1 MKSIKKPF
9 YGWFIVITSFTIL
22 FAINGGIINT
32 FGVFLNPI
40 SEDMGWSLTTVSI
53 ILGVGALG
61 MAIGSPFAGKMIDR
75 FGARTTMFIGVI
87 LSGMG
92 ITFASAA
99 TEAWHFYALFTV
111 IGVGLSTSSML
122 PASVVIANWF
132 NRKRGVAMGIAFMGT
147 SFGGMVMNPVE
158 TRLLLAYGWRTS
170 YVIVGVGIMLVAIPL
185 VLLFIRTRPSDMD
198 MLPDGE
204 EMTEQQPEAL
214 SGHSLR
220 EAVRTMSFWFISAN
234 MFLTNFMANGIIV
247 HGISQLRDLGHS
259 QLFAGD
265 VTGISMGFMTLG
277 KVTLGICGDRWG
289 ARTTFTLSAIM
300 TAIGLWVLIMAG
312 HPWLAFLYALMFGF
326 PQGGPLALT
335 PMVAADCHG
344 LANFGAVFGAMNFFS
359 ILGAGFGPVVISKMR
374 DSSGSYDGALT
385 LLIVLTLISAASI
398 YMARPSKKMPFRA
411 VASE

>member
-1 MKSIKKPF
+1 
-9 YGWFIVITSFTIL
+9 
-22 FAINGGIINT
+22 
-32 FGVFLNPI
+32 
-40 SEDMGWSLTTVSI
+40 
-53 ILGVGALG
+53 
-61 MAIGSPFAGKMIDR
+61 
-75 FGARTTMFIGVI
+75 
-87 LSGMG
+87 
-92 ITFASAA
+92 
-99 TEAWHFYALFTV
+99 
-111 IGVGLSTSSML
+111 
-122 PASVVIANWF
+122 
-132 NRKRGVAMGIAFMGT
+132 MGIAFMGT

-185 VLLFIRTRPSDMD
+185 VLLFIRTRPSDMN

-312 HPWLAFLYALMFGF
+312 HPWLAFLYAIMFGF

-344 LANFGAVFGAMNFFS
+344 LANFGTVFGAMNFFS
-359 ILGAGFGPVVISKMR
+359 ILGAGVGPVVISKMR

-385 LLIVLTLISAASI
+385 LLIVLTLISAASV
-398 YMARPSKKMPFRA
+398 YMARPSKKIPFRA